1 MRIVLRVLLSP
12 GCINLKNLCAHLQE
26 EVLTIPKHPL
36 LAQFDESEAKL
47 WCSKEDRFFL
57 KYFWYSILVATLFFA
72 VFSANTHQKDDFWG
86 CFGNLR
92 ISSWWW
98 AQRFWKL
105 MQKWLRKLKLKLAT
119 PIWKLTEKHDWWC
132 MWFSKIMAPS
142 VCSRQSQHNITTT
155 MTCIDNFLH
164 QCVALKGQQILEQ
177 IQRRFPGALQ
187 ERY

>member
-1 MRIVLRVLLSP
+1 MHALNRL
-12 GCINLKNLCAHLQE
+12 GCINLQNLCGHHQE
-26 EVLTIPKHPL
+26 EVLRFPKHPL

-119 PIWKLTEKHDWWC
+119 LIWKVTD
-132 MWFSKIMAPS
+132 SQKIDFC
-142 VCSRQSQHNITTT
+142 VQSANFNF
-155 MTCIDNFLH
+155 NFLSHFCINFENLCAH
-164 QCVALKGQQILEQ
+164 QQEEILTIPKHPQKSSFWWVLAKKTAKNEVAQKLL
-177 IQRRFPGALQ
+177 F
-187 ERY
+187 

>member
-12 GCINLKNLCAHLQE
+12 GCIDLKNLCAHLQE

-119 PIWKLTEKHDWWC
+119 PIWKLTEKQKNDFC
-132 MWFSKIMAPS
+132 SKSANF
-142 VCSRQSQHNITTT
+142 NI
-155 MTCIDNFLH
+155 NFLCH
-164 QCVALKGQQILEQ
+164 FCTNFQNLCAHNQEEILTIAKHPQQ
-177 IQRRFPGALQ
+177 
-187 ERY
+187 